1 MYALLSIPFWI
12 CVWALKCWSFV
23 LRPPINLAK
32 QLNVLQCATKVCVQ
46 TSVNKF
52 KQMCNKSQI
61 NI

>member
-12 CVWALKCWSFV
+12 CVWALKCWPFV
-23 LRPPINLAK
+23 LRPPINLGK

-46 TSVNKF
+46 ASVNKF